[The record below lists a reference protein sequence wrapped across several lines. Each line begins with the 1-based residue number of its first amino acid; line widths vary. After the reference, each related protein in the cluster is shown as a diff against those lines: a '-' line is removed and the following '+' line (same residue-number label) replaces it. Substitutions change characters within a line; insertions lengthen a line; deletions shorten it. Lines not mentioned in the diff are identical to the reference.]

1 MEPLLNSAK
10 EQADKHQEDLHKKLN
25 METAPIPWTELLRHF
40 ASGNVIA
47 VDNNLDLIQVAACI
61 ASDDKA
67 AVKKWMVANQLLKVS
82 DAQAQTWITHDAV
95 LWTVVVKP
103 FILVQEKKSL

>member
-1 MEPLLNSAK
+1 MLNTANDAEK
-10 EQADKHQEDLHKKLN
+10 EQQELHKKLN

-40 ASGNVIA
+40 AAGNVIV
-47 VDNNLDLIQVAACI
+47 VDNDLDLIQVAACI
-61 ASDDKA
+61 ANDDKA
-67 AVKKWMVANQLLKVS
+67 AVKKWMAANQLLKVS
-82 DAQAQTWITHDAV
+82 DAQAQAWIAQDAI